1 MSNCLR
7 LIRHLAATVQFIW
20 ESDPSSCYSEH
31 KTEIP
36 TETITGPARAKY
48 DNKLVA
54 RATSRSRNMES
65 KSNNTNVLLFGLSF
79 NLILTLSSL
88 GFICYSFHRL
98 DLRLTAVE
106 QELLATSRQQRLGNR
121 VHVDPTL
128 LHSRQ
133 SGSQK
138 KEVVV
143 KRAVDTPSMCRKCS
157 SVCGHR
163 NVSFFL
169 INKYSPFY
177 EFWMAVSLWNT
188 SRQIYVSLNFVHRY
202 VIFLKQV
209 NVKRLLIT
217 CRF

>member
-1 MSNCLR
+1 MSHCLR

-36 TETITGPARAKY
+36 TETITGSARAKY

-88 GFICYSFHRL
+88 GFMCYSFHRL

-106 QELLATSRQQRLGNR
+106 QELLAASRQQRLGNR
-121 VHVDPTL
+121 VHVDPTP

-133 SGSQK
+133 SGSRK
-138 KEVVV
+138 KDIVV
-143 KRAVDTPSMCRKCS
+143 KRAVDTPSMCRKCN
-157 SVCGHR
+157 SVCGHQ
-163 NVSFFL
+163 NVSF
-169 INKYSPFY
+169 
-177 EFWMAVSLWNT
+177 SLLTNT
-188 SRQIYVSLNFVHRY
+188 VRFTNFG
-202 VIFLKQV
+202 
-209 NVKRLLIT
+209 
-217 CRF
+217 